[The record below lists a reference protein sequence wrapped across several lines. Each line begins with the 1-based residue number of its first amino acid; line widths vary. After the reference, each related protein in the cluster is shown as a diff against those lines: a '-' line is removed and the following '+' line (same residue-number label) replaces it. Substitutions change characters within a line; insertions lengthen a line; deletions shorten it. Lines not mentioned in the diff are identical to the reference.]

1 LGVAPVVNV
10 LVIAISSR
18 RLSGGKTFSEWY
30 HVSAYILHHSCGD
43 ISDIF
48 IPGHGAIDSKH
59 GPENVCTGIPI
70 DWQYPEVD

>member
-1 LGVAPVVNV
+1 MHYQCSQQVYEQDKTNEMLRSENIVVV
-10 LVIAISSR
+10 
-18 RLSGGKTFSEWY
+18 
-30 HVSAYILHHSCGD
+30 
-43 ISDIF
+43 F